1 MPLNQFVPVRPNS
14 CACHSRCT
22 GTKCSGCARHKVETH
37 RETGTMW
44 RDALQIAGWDAH
56 VVQPALIAAGISNYG
71 CHTPAD
77 APWEKYGC
85 TCMDGLNC
93 TLLWCTGRLA
103 DTNFWLS
110 MSLLNTL
117 KNYGPV
123 KHAPSLSMTSLQF
136 SSKYLCYFIMLPC
149 QNCDCVR
156 PRQ

>member
-1 MPLNQFVPVRPNS
+1 MPLNQFVPVCPNS
-14 CACHSRCT
+14 CTCHSRCT

-77 APWEKYGC
+77 APWEKYSC
-85 TCMDGLNC
+85 ICMDGLSC

-117 KNYGPV
+117 KNYGTSQTCLICINEITSIFLKV
-123 KHAPSLSMTSLQF
+123 SVLLSN
-136 SSKYLCYFIMLPC
+136 IILPELWFC
-149 QNCDCVR
+149 
-156 PRQ
+156 

>member
-1 MPLNQFVPVRPNS
+1 MPLNQFVPVCPNS

-22 GTKCSGCARHKVETH
+22 AQGTKCSGCARHKVEKH
-37 RETGTMW
+37 RERGAMW

-85 TCMDGLNC
+85 TCMDGLSC
-93 TLLWCTGRLA
+93 TLLWCTARLD
-103 DTNFWLS
+103 DTNFWLNV
-110 MSLLNTL
+110 SLLNTL

-123 KHAPSLSMTSLQF
+123 KHTSSLSITSLQF
-136 SSKYLCYFIMLPC
+136 PQRI
-149 QNCDCVR
+149 CVSF
-156 PRQ
+156 

>member
-117 KNYGPV
+117 KNYGTSQTCLISINEITSIFLKV
-123 KHAPSLSMTSLQF
+123 SVLLSN
-136 SSKYLCYFIMLPC
+136 IILPELWFC
-149 QNCDCVR
+149 
-156 PRQ
+156 